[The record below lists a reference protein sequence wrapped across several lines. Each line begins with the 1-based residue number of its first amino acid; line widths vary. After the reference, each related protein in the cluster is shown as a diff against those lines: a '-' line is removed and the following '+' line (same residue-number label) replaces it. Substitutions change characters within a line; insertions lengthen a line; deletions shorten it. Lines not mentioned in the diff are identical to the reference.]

1 MTDENSKALS
11 RSGDHTT
18 EQIKAMSPVMA
29 DLEKSVDRMSTDEIP
44 KRRETVEAK
53 EKDITE
59 LAGKI
64 EEEEKNVGEKEEQ
77 VQAQVQGDYLD
88 FGAAIS
94 AEEVAIAVRLT

>member
-1 MTDENSKALS
+1 M
-11 RSGDHTT
+11 
-18 EQIKAMSPVMA
+18 
-29 DLEKSVDRMSTDEIP
+29 
-44 KRRETVEAK
+44 EAK